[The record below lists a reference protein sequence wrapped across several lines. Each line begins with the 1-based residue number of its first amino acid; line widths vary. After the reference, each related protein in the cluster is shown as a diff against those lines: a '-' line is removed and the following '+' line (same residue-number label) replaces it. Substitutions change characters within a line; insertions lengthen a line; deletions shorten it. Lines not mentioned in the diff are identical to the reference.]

1 MRAELLLV
9 GTLLLSNNALAAF
22 ATTWEADYDD
32 EGKWKEVQAQIPPYP
47 KGSDLIAFEPGGSAA
62 HKYYVDPASVSVG
75 EDGVVRYTS
84 VVKAAGGGV
93 NVTFEGMRCDTREG
107 KLYAIGRADG
117 TWTRAK
123 NAKWQRIV
131 LRNEKPYPYVLYRDY
146 FCASPARPTPVKL
159 ALDAL
164 RRGQSLGPTNRFDE

>member
-1 MRAELLLV
+1 MRAELLLLAA
-9 GTLLLSNNALAAF
+9 LLVSNDALAAF

-84 VVKAAGGGV
+84 VVKAAEGGV

-107 KLYAIGRADG
+107 KPEIDIGKHMNDLWRQ
-117 TWTRAK
+117 
-123 NAKWQRIV
+123 KWIKKCHRYRCVIVTFFFCGHRI
-131 LRNEKPYPYVLYRDY
+131 L
-146 FCASPARPTPVKL
+146 
-159 ALDAL
+159 
-164 RRGQSLGPTNRFDE
+164 